1 MKTPRLF
8 HNPEIAAGLISAD
21 SNQQHNRGS
30 IADYV
35 GSFANQASVDDR
47 AELGQASA
55 IAGENA
61 QRDRIETI
69 LRSPWAQG
77 ELRGMALHMALE
89 TDVDAKTAI
98 ESLVIASRGMTSC
111 VPRLSE
117 RVSSSIG
124 ALGILDDGRGRTGAQ
139 SFNELA
145 ATVYDNRKG
154 KTK

>member
-8 HNPEIAAGLISAD
+8 HNPEIAARLISAD
-21 SNQQHNRGS
+21 SDQQRNRGT

-35 GSFANQASVDDR
+35 GSFANRVSVDDR
-47 AELGQASA
+47 AKLGQASA
-55 IAGENA
+55 ITGEKA
-61 QRDRIETI
+61 QRGRIQTI

-77 ELRGMALHMALE
+77 ELRGLALHMALE

-98 ESLVIASRGMTSC
+98 ESLAIASRCMTSRT
-111 VPRLSE
+111 PRLSE

-124 ALGILDDGRGRTGAQ
+124 ALGILDGVRGRTGAQ

-145 ATVYDNRKG
+145 ATVYENRKG

>member
-1 MKTPRLF
+1 MKTPRHF
-8 HNPEIAAGLISAD
+8 HNTQIAARLVFAE
-21 SNQQHNRGS
+21 SNQQRNHGT

-35 GSFANQASVDDR
+35 GSFANQVSADDR
-47 AELGQASA
+47 VEQAQASA
-55 IAGENA
+55 ITGEKA
-61 QRDRIETI
+61 QRDRIQTI

-98 ESLVIASRGMTSC
+98 ESLAIASRGMTSC
-111 VPRLSE
+111 APRLSE
-117 RVSSSIG
+117 RVPSSIG
-124 ALGILDDGRGRTGAQ
+124 ALGILDGGRGRTAAQ

-154 KTK
+154 RTK